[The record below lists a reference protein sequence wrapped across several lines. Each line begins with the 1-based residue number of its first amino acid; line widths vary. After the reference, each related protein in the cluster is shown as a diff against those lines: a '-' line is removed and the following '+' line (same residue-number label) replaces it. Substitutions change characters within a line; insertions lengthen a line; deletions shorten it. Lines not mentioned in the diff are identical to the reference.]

1 MKKSL
6 LFLTFL
12 LLFQACDNVSEV
24 YRHGDVELRDD
35 DGSLKS
41 TENEVTIT
49 EAWVKNYG
57 SADGMA
63 IADSTMDSTGNIYTT
78 GGNFLNNIGD
88 LFIVKYDNNGT
99 RLWSKVYDYGQSEE
113 GKAITVDK
121 EGNLYVTGLTGD
133 SHHGQISNILLLKVD
148 SNGEELWHQSYGSDS
163 EDDIFDIAIDSQNDI
178 YICGTTKGDLDG
190 TTLIKFT
197 DSFITKYSTDGN
209 RLWTKNFGQNY
220 SDYAKNL
227 FIDID
232 DLLYVS
238 GSISGVGDIYLTKY
252 NTDGTQV
259 WYKTYPTNNF
269 EYAANISLGKDD
281 NFYISG
287 KVGLRDENK
296 EYIEP
301 NTDEVFA
308 RKVDKEG
315 KEKYYITFGT
325 QAQNEIAYSIT
336 GDKYGHAYL
345 LGTSRGSFTD
355 SSLKEMASPFLTHI
369 NPNGIIKSTKEYS
382 GSIINHANI
391 HVTDNNFLFIASWGN
406 LSYDDNSPSSNA
418 GFLLKLALDYE

>member
-35 DGSLKS
+35 DTSSKNVS
-41 TENEVTIT
+41 FT

-57 SADGMA
+57 SVDGMA

-88 LFIVKYDNNGT
+88 LFIVKYDTNGT
-99 RLWSKVYDYGQSEE
+99 RLWSKVYDYGESEE
-113 GKAITVDK
+113 GKGITVDK
-121 EGNLYVTGLTGD
+121 EGNLYITGLTGD
-133 SHHGQISNILLLKVD
+133 SHHSQTANILLLKVD
-148 SNGEELWHQSYGSDS
+148 KNGEELWHQSYGSDK
-163 EDDIFDIAIDSQNDI
+163 EDDIFDIALDAQNDI
-178 YICGTTKGDLDG
+178 YICGSTKGDLDG
-190 TTLIKFT
+190 TTLVKYT
-197 DSFITKYSTDGN
+197 DSFLTKFSTDGN
-209 RLWTKNFGQNY
+209 KLWTKNFGQNY

-227 FIDID
+227 FIDKHD
-232 DLLYVS
+232 DIFIG
-238 GSISGVGDIYLTKY
+238 GSISGKGDTYLTKFK
-252 NTDGTQV
+252 TDGTQA
-259 WYKTYPTNNF
+259 WHKTYPTNNF
-269 EYAANISLGKDD
+269 EYAVNLSLGKDG
-281 NFYISG
+281 NFYFSG

-308 RKVDKEG
+308 RKIDKDG
-315 KEKYYITFGT
+315 KERYYITFGT
-325 QAQNEIAYSIT
+325 QAQDEIAYSIT

-345 LGTSRGSFTD
+345 IGESKGSFTD

-369 NPNGIIKSTKEYS
+369 TPNGTIKSTKEYS

-391 HVTDNNFLFIASWGN
+391 HITDENSLFIASWGN
-406 LSYDDNSPSSNA
+406 LSYDERIPKSNA
-418 GFLLKLALDYE
+418 GFLLKLTLNYE